1 MLWTMALL
9 FLILWGIGTIASY
22 TLGGFVHLLLVFAL
36 AAVLVR
42 LVQARR
48 EIA

>member
-22 TLGGFVHLLLVFAL
+22 TAGGYVHLLLVFAL

-48 EIA
+48 ELA